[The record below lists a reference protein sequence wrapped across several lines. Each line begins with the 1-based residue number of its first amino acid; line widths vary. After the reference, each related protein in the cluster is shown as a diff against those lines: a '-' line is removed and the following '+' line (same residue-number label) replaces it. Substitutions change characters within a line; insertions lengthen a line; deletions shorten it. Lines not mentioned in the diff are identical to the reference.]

1 MATFLLKNPLA
12 SGLGILL
19 ALALVACS
27 VQTVRLSWSQAD
39 VAKAERAFADFKE
52 DLAAKSLKVMQ
63 DAAAK
68 SEQQYNALATA
79 IGAIGQLGTQTKTEI
94 RYVQSN
100 GGPCVAD
107 PAWRTTVGGVQRI
120 LDGGGASSGQGEAG
134 SRASAAMPGTTTAG
148 SK

>member
-1 MATFLLKNPLA
+1 MVTLLLKNPLA

-19 ALALVACS
+19 ALALVACG

-39 VAKAERAFADFKE
+39 AAKVERAFADFKE
-52 DLAAKSLKVMQ
+52 DLTAKSLKVMQ

-79 IGAIGQLGTQTKTEI
+79 IGAIGQLGSQTKTEI

-107 PAWRTTVGGVQRI
+107 PAWRATVGGVQRI
-120 LDGGGASSGQGEAG
+120 LDGSGASSGQGEAG

>member
-1 MATFLLKNPLA
+1 MPTFFLKDPLA

-19 ALALVACS
+19 ALALFAS
-27 VQTVRLSWSQAD
+27 GVQTVRLSWSQAD
-39 VAKAERAFADFKE
+39 VAKVERAFADFKE
-52 DLAAKSLKVMQ
+52 DLAAKNLKIMQ

-79 IGAIGQLGTQTKTEI
+79 IDAIGQLGTQTKTEI

-107 PAWRTTVGGVQRI
+107 PAWRATIGGVQRI
-120 LDGGGASSGQGEAG
+120 LDGGDASRGQSEAG
-134 SRASAAMPGTTTAG
+134 SRASAAMPGTTTPG